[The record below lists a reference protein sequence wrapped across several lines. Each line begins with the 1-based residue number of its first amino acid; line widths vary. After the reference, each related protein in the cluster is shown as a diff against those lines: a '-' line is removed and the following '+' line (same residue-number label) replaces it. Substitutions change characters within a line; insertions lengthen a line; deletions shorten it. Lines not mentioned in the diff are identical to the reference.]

1 MTQAQKRKL
10 FEAAYYAGWRN
21 GTSKSGCVLSPE
33 AWSYKDA
40 VQRFLD
46 LWEDLEKE
54 RSNDDSKQSA

>member
-10 FEAAYYAGWRN
+10 FEAAYYAGR
-21 GTSKSGCVLSPE
+21 SGCVLSPE